1 MMVMVP
7 VLAGG
12 LNTNCSRAATEKCRN
27 LIHRDSSSW
36 RRRRMVLLVQVKI
49 VPWVMVA
56 GIKPPLPI
64 YKCVIV
70 TGYRLWPHSR
80 ALCSV
85 IQQSSGGDC
94 ILYVVS
100 GEGVACL
107 MTAGHNYLFML
118 HKLLQSA
125 CCLVSRQS
133 PVEMFSITP
142 S

>member
-1 MMVMVP
+1 MEKEKDGTTRAGADGTMGHGRWCITTFAHLQMCYCDRVQIMAT
-7 VLAGG
+7 LA
-12 LNTNCSRAATEKCRN
+12 C
-27 LIHRDSSSW
+27 
-36 RRRRMVLLVQVKI
+36 LV
-49 VPWVMVA
+49 
-56 GIKPPLPI
+56 
-64 YKCVIV
+64 
-70 TGYRLWPHSR
+70 
-80 ALCSV
+80 SV
-85 IQQSSGGDC
+85 IQQSSNETVCMWTFPVIYEPSDGPFPSSGGDC
-94 ILYVVS
+94 MYVVS